1 MKLEKSG
8 AKGQRERRPLRNAP
22 ERKIAIRKRMKPV
35 EYRKKTKTKIF
46 FTGLPK
52 VATTIPLAPG

>member
-1 MKLEKSG
+1 V
-8 AKGQRERRPLRNAP
+8 KGQRDRRPLCNAP
-22 ERKIAIRKRMKPV
+22 ERKIAIPKRMKPV
-35 EYRKKTKTKIF
+35 EYRKKTKTKIS